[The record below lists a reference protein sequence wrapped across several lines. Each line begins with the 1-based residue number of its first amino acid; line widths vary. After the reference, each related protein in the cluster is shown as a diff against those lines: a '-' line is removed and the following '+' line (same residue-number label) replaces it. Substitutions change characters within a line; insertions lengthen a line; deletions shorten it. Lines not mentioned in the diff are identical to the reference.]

1 MYMTS
6 SELSYFD
13 LKIWK
18 HDHPVLATSMLGRV
32 DVLCYLIHASVAFCS
47 AIHTWNDLNLIKL
60 LELFLKWIEKEPGGI
75 ACRTDRAFETAHFA
89 LVRTRARLCMTEA
102 SALSFWLPLA

>member
-1 MYMTS
+1 MTS

-32 DVLCYLIHASVAFCS
+32 DMLYYLIHASVVFVQQF
-47 AIHTWNDLNLIKL
+47 I
-60 LELFLKWIEKEPGGI
+60 LEMI
-75 ACRTDRAFETAHFA
+75 
-89 LVRTRARLCMTEA
+89 
-102 SALSFWLPLA
+102 